1 MLKIRSIHPGSPA
14 SRTGLKKTDI
24 LIACNGEPLDDW
36 FDFVYNA
43 TGTLIII
50 EYKRGIQKRDI
61 TIRRIP
67 GMEWGL
73 EFVGQSPRICRRK
86 CVFCFIDQLPPGV
99 RPSLLV
105 KDDDIRYS
113 FLHGTY
119 VTLDQNDVSIAINKN
134 LSSVHVSVHVSDPV
148 QRGRLL
154 GTGKEEPIIP
164 LLQTLSNAGISVETQ
179 IVIVP
184 EWNNGMI
191 LEQTLMDLLNIPSVI
206 SVGVVPVGI
215 TSFREGLQDI
225 RRPTASEAAEI
236 IHQCDN
242 WRRKA
247 LRTRGTPWVYPADE
261 LFSLSGKDVP
271 DTAYY
276 KECTLRENGIGL
288 LSNLLQY
295 VNRDFSGRGLICTGT
310 LAAPFMKRVL
320 AGSEYQILAVNNTF
334 FGPEVGVSGLLAG
347 NDIVKSVKAENY
359 SREPVFLPR
368 VMFNHDMLTLDDL
381 SPGDIEQLTGRE
393 IKIACGVED
402 LI

>member
-1 MLKIRSIHPGSPA
+1 MLRIRSIHPGSPA

-24 LIACNGEPLDDW
+24 LVACNGEALDDW

-43 TGTLIII
+43 NGASISIK
-50 EYKRGIQKRDI
+50 YKRGIQTRNI

-67 GMEWGL
+67 GIEWGF
-73 EFVGQSPRICRRK
+73 EFEGHSPRICRRK
-86 CVFCFIDQLPPGV
+86 CIFCFIDQLPPGI
-99 RPSLLV
+99 RSSLLV

-119 VTLDQNDVSIAINKN
+119 ITLDHNDVSIAIKKN
-134 LSSVHVSVHVSDPV
+134 LSSVHVSVHASDPV

-164 LLQTLSNAGISVETQ
+164 LLEILSNAGISVETQ

-184 EWNNGMI
+184 EWNDGMF
-191 LEQTLMDLLNIPSVI
+191 LEATLRDLLNIPSVT

-215 TSFREGLQDI
+215 TSFRDGLQDI
-225 RRPTASEAAEI
+225 RRPTVSEAAEI

-261 LFSLSGKDVP
+261 LFALSGKDVP
-271 DTAYY
+271 DSAYY
-276 KECTLRENGIGL
+276 RECTLRENGIGL
-288 LSNLLQY
+288 LSNLLEY
-295 VNRDFSGRGLICTGT
+295 ESRNFSGGGLICTGT

-347 NDIVKSVKAENY
+347 NDIVEAVRMENVTGD
-359 SREPVFLPR
+359 PVILPR
-368 VMFNHDMLTLDDL
+368 VMFNHNMLTLDDMT
-381 SPGDIEQLTGRE
+381 PWDIEQLTGRE

>member
-1 MLKIRSIHPGSPA
+1 MLRIRSINPGSPA

-24 LIACNGEPLDDW
+24 LIECNGEQLDDW

-43 TGTLIII
+43 NETLIKIK
-50 EYKRGIQKRDI
+50 YRRGIQTRNM
-61 TIRRIP
+61 TIRRVP
-67 GMEWGL
+67 GIEWGF
-73 EFVGQSPRICRRK
+73 EFEGQSPRICRRK
-86 CVFCFIDQLPPGV
+86 CIFCFIDQLPPGI
-99 RPSLLV
+99 RHSLLI

-119 VTLDQNDVSIAINKN
+119 VTLDQNDVNIAIKKN
-134 LSSVHVSVHVSDPV
+134 LSSVHVSVHATDPV
-148 QRGRLL
+148 LRGRLL

-164 LLQTLSNAGISVETQ
+164 FLETLSNAGISVETQ

-184 EWNNGMI
+184 EWNNGML
-191 LEQTLMDLLNIPSVI
+191 LEQTLRDLLDIPSVT

-215 TSFREGLQDI
+215 TSFRDGLQDI
-225 RRPTASEAAEI
+225 RRPTAAEAAEI
-236 IHQCDN
+236 ISQCDN

-261 LFSLSGKDVP
+261 LFSLSGKDIP
-271 DTAYY
+271 DPAYY
-276 KECTLRENGIGL
+276 EECTLRENGIGL
-288 LSNLLQY
+288 LSNLLEY
-295 VNRDFSGRGLICTGT
+295 ENRDFSGGGLICTGT

-320 AGSEYQILAVNNTF
+320 AGSEYQILVVNNTF

-347 NDIVKSVKAENY
+347 NDIVKSIRAKNI
-359 SREPVFLPR
+359 SSDPVFLPR
-368 VMFNHDMLTLDDL
+368 SMFNHDMLTLDDL
-381 SPGDIEQLTGRE
+381 SPFDIEQLTGRE

>member
-24 LIACNGEPLDDW
+24 LIACNGEVLDDW

-43 TGTLIII
+43 TGTLINI

-67 GMEWGL
+67 GIEWGF
-73 EFVGQSPRICRRK
+73 EFEGQSPRTCRRK
-86 CVFCFIDQLPPGV
+86 CVFCFIDQLPPGI

-105 KDDDIRYS
+105 KDDDILYS

-119 VTLDQNDVSIAINKN
+119 VTLDQNDVSIAIKKK
-134 LSSVHVSVHVSDPV
+134 LSSIHVSVHASDPV

-154 GTGKEEPIIP
+154 GTGKEEPVIP

-191 LEQTLMDLLNIPSVI
+191 FERTLMDLLNIPSVI

-347 NDIVKSVKAENY
+347 NDIVKSVRAENY
-359 SREPVFLPR
+359 SSEPVFLPR

>member
-1 MLKIRSIHPGSPA
+1 MLRIRSIHPGSPA

-24 LIACNGEPLDDW
+24 LIKCNDEPLDDW
-36 FDFVYNA
+36 VDFIYRAN
-43 TGTLIII
+43 GTLIKI
-50 EYKRGIQKRDI
+50 EYKRGMQTRNI

-67 GMEWGL
+67 GMEWGF
-73 EFVGQSPRICRRK
+73 EFEGQSPKTCRRK
-86 CVFCFIDQLPPGV
+86 CIFCFIDQLPPGI

-119 VTLDQNDVSIAINKN
+119 VTLDRNDVRVAIQKN
-134 LSSVHVSVHVSDPV
+134 LSPVHVSVHASDPAL
-148 QRGRLL
+148 RGRLL

-164 LLQTLSNAGISVETQ
+164 LLKTLSNAGISVETQ

-184 EWNNGMI
+184 EWNNGMF
-191 LEQTLMDLLNIPSVI
+191 LERTLEDLLEIPSVI

-215 TSFREGLQDI
+215 TVFRDGLQNI
-225 RRPTASEAAEI
+225 RRPTASEAIEI
-236 IHQCDN
+236 IHKCDK

-261 LFSLSGKDVP
+261 FYPLSGKNIP
-271 DTAYY
+271 DPAYY
-276 KECTLRENGIGL
+276 TECTLMENGIGL
-288 LSNLLQY
+288 LSNLLEY
-295 VNRDFSGRGLICTGT
+295 ESRHFSGRGLICTGT

-320 AGSEYQILAVNNTF
+320 AGSEYMILPVNNTF

-347 NDIVKSVKAENY
+347 SDIIRSIMEENI
-359 SREPVFLPR
+359 STDPVFLPR

-381 SPGDIEQLTGRE
+381 SPGDIEQLTGRK
-393 IKIACGVED
+393 IKIAWGVED

>member
-1 MLKIRSIHPGSPA
+1 MLRIRSIHPGSPA

-24 LIACNGEPLDDW
+24 LIECNGEALDDW

-43 TGTLIII
+43 TGTLINI

-67 GMEWGL
+67 GIEWGF
-73 EFVGQSPRICRRK
+73 EFEGQSPRICRRK
-86 CVFCFIDQLPPGV
+86 CVFCFIDQLPPGI

-119 VTLDQNDVSIAINKN
+119 VTLDQNDVSIAIKKN

-164 LLQTLSNAGISVETQ
+164 LLQTLSNAGISIETQ

-191 LEQTLMDLLNIPSVI
+191 LERTLMDLLNIPSVI

-247 LRTRGTPWVYPADE
+247 LRIRGTPWVYPADE

-295 VNRDFSGRGLICTGT
+295 VNRDFSGGGLICTGT

-334 FGPEVGVSGLLAG
+334 FGPDVGVSGLLAG

-359 SREPVFLPR
+359 CSETVFLPR

-381 SPGDIEQLTGRE
+381 SPGDIEHLTGRE
-393 IKIACGVED
+393 IKIAYGVED

>member
-1 MLKIRSIHPGSPA
+1 MLRIRSIHPASPA

-24 LIACNGEPLDDW
+24 LLECNGKTLDDW

-43 TGTLIII
+43 NGTLINVK
-50 EYKRGIQKRDI
+50 YKRGIQTKSI

-67 GMEWGL
+67 GMEWGF
-73 EFVGQSPRICRRK
+73 EFEGHSPRICRRK

-119 VTLDQNDVSIAINKN
+119 VTLDRHDVDIAIQKN

-164 LLQTLSNAGISVETQ
+164 LLEILSRAGISVETQ

-184 EWNNGMI
+184 GWNNGMF
-191 LEQTLMDLLNIPSVI
+191 LERTLMDLIRIPSVT

-215 TSFREGLQDI
+215 TSFRNGLQDI
-225 RRPTASEAAEI
+225 RRPTPGEAAEI
-236 IHQCDN
+236 VHQCDN

-247 LRTRGTPWVYPADE
+247 MRTRGTPLVYPADE
-261 LFSLSGKDVP
+261 LFSLSGKDIP
-271 DTAYY
+271 DSVYY

-288 LSNLLQY
+288 LSDLLEY
-295 VNRDFSGRGLICTGT
+295 ENRNFSGRGVICTGT

-347 NDIVKSVKAENY
+347 HDIVKSVRAEHF
-359 SREPVFLPR
+359 SRDPVFLPR
-368 VMFNHDMLTLDDL
+368 VMFNHNMLTLDDL
-381 SPGDIEQLTGRE
+381 SQGDIAQLTDRE
-393 IKIACGVED
+393 IIIACGVED